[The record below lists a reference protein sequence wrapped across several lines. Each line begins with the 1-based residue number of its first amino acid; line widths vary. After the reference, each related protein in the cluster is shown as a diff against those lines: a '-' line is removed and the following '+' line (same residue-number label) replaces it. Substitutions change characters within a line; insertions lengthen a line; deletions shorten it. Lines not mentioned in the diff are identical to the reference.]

1 MKKIFFTFFLYTFA
15 FAYSQVIP
23 SDTVRVDPLP
33 KDSIAVVTK
42 SSKPAKPV
50 KTEAKIIEDLENAN
64 GPTKKTIKLNPT
76 KAGLYSAVL
85 PGLGQYY
92 NKRYIKIPIVLGAI
106 GAGIGYTLWSNNQ
119 YKIYREYY
127 VAKLNGTP
135 NEFVDSHPWLDK
147 KAFGNAQDRYKR
159 QRDYAI
165 AITGLIYILNIV
177 DAVVDAH
184 LYESRHDPDLT
195 FNPTVIQD
203 QYGVSTPKTGL
214 SLSYRF

>member
-15 FAYSQVIP
+15 FAYSQVIQ

-50 KTEAKIIEDLENAN
+50 KTEAGIIEDLENAN

>member
-1 MKKIFFTFFLYTFA
+1 MKKIFFTFFLCLFA
-15 FAYSQVIP
+15 IAYSQVNP
-23 SDTVRVDPLP
+23 NDTIRVEHHP
-33 KDSIAVVTK
+33 KDSVSVEKNNT
-42 SSKPAKPV
+42 
-50 KTEAKIIEDLENAN
+50 KTEAKIVSDLEKAN
-64 GPTKKTIKLNPT
+64 GPTKKTLKLNPT

-85 PGLGQYY
+85 PGLGQFY
-92 NKRYIKIPIVLGAI
+92 NKKYWKIPIVWGAV
-106 GAGIGYTLWSNNQ
+106 GTGVGIAVWNDKQ
-119 YKIYREYY
+119 YRKYREYY
-127 VAKLNGTP
+127 IAKLNGTP

-147 KAFGNAQDRYKR
+147 VALGNAQDRSKR

-184 LYESRHDPDLT
+184 LYESRHDPDLS

-203 QYGVSTPKTGL
+203 QYGFTPPKTGL